1 MADVDDRGSVG
12 GEEEGKDLWSSILS
26 DVSSSASRKLP
37 SNKAIVLLGNDGSG
51 KTTLISKLRGK
62 EDEISKGHGL
72 EYTYLDVHDEERD
85 DSTRLGVWILD
96 GDPLHKG
103 LLQFAITPKSV
114 TNTLIVQV
122 VDISRPWTIME
133 SLHSWTEVLREHIH
147 SLKLPPKELNEM
159 EERIVRQFQE
169 YTEPDESTE
178 DRRRSGIKDEDK
190 VLLPLD
196 ENVLTDNLGLT
207 MVVVMT
213 KTDCMSALE
222 KDRDYRDEHF
232 DFIQQHIRR
241 HCLKYGATLFYTSVK
256 ENKNCTLLYR
266 YLVHQIYGLP
276 FNSPALVVDKDSV
289 FIPAGWD
296 SVKKINIL
304 SEHLKNIQAE
314 DAFDDHIVKP
324 QLRKPIQDKEI
335 TAEDEQ
341 TFLAK
346 QQQLLQKMPA
356 TVSSGIARPQPDI
369 SKPRAPA
376 SPSGRISSDRRP
388 SAGGISAS
396 PRGPKVEGGKP
407 GAGAGT
413 SEGVL
418 ANFFNSLL
426 NKKSGTGAPMGR
438 GGTAVRSDA
447 AAELDRMNR
456 AKKMVSQGNTAND
469 STESS

>member
-1 MADVDDRGSVG
+1 MADADDRGSVG
-12 GEEEGKDLWSSILS
+12 EEEGGKDLWSSILS
-26 DVSSSASRKLP
+26 EVSSSASRKLP
-37 SNKAIVLLGNDGSG
+37 SNKSIVLLGYDGSG

-96 GDPLHKG
+96 GDPLHKN
-103 LLQFAITPKSV
+103 LLQYALTVKSINNAV
-114 TNTLIVQV
+114 IVQV

-169 YTEPDESTE
+169 YVEPDEANE
-178 DRRRSGIKDEDK
+178 DRRRSGIKDEDR

-196 ENVLTDNLGLT
+196 ENILSDNLGLP
-207 MVVVMT
+207 MVVVVT
-213 KTDCMSALE
+213 KVSQCILVVECASQDKVDMCVNIP
-222 KDRDYRDEHF
+222 F
-232 DFIQQHIRR
+232 
-241 HCLKYGATLFYTSVK
+241 LFYSMFTDDEK
-256 ENKNCTLLYR
+256 IMIKNSW
-266 YLVHQIYGLP
+266 YL
-276 FNSPALVVDKDSV
+276 S
-289 FIPAGWD
+289 PAGWD

-304 SEHLKNIQAE
+304 SEHLKVILPE
-314 DAFDDHIVKP
+314 DRFEDHIVKP

-335 TAEDEQ
+335 VAEDEQ

-346 QQQLLQKMPA
+346 QQQLLQKMPVA
-356 TVSSGIARPQPDI
+356 TGIARPQQEIPK
-369 SKPRAPA
+369 SRAAA
-376 SPSGRISSDRRP
+376 SPGRVGTDRRN
-388 SAGGISAS
+388 SAGMSPV
-396 PRGPKVEGGKP
+396 PRGPKVEGAKP
-407 GAGAGT
+407 GPGGAA

-426 NKKSGTGAPMGR
+426 NKKSGAGAAPGR

-456 AKKMVSQGNTAND
+456 AKKMVSQTNPSPND

>member
-1 MADVDDRGSVG
+1 MADVDDRGSAG
-12 GEEEGKDLWSSILS
+12 DEEGGKDLWSSILS

-37 SNKAIVLLGNDGSG
+37 SNKSIVLLGYDGSG

-96 GDPLHKG
+96 GDPLHKN
-103 LLQFAITPKSV
+103 LLQYALTPKCIN
-114 TNTLIVQV
+114 NTLVVQV
-122 VDISRPWTIME
+122 VDMSRPWTIME

-159 EERIVRQFQE
+159 EERIVRHFQE
-169 YTEPDESTE
+169 YLEPDETVE

-196 ENVLTDNLGLT
+196 ENVLSDNLGLP
-207 MVVVMT
+207 MVVVLT

-222 KDRDYRDEHF
+222 KDRDYREEHF
-232 DFIQQHIRR
+232 DFIQQHVRR
-241 HCLKYGATLFYTSVK
+241 HCLKYGASLFYTSVK
-256 ENKNCTLLYR
+256 ENKNCSLLYK
-266 YLVHQIYGLP
+266 YLVHRIYGLP
-276 FNSPALVVDKDSV
+276 FNSPALVVDKESV

-304 SEHLKNIQAE
+304 SEHLKVILPE

-335 TAEDEQ
+335 IAEDEQ

-356 TVSSGIARPQPDI
+356 TVSSGIARQQPDI
-369 SKPRAPA
+369 TKPRAPI
-376 SPSGRISSDRRP
+376 SPSGRSTDRRP
-388 SAGGISAS
+388 SAGMS
-396 PRGPKVEGGKP
+396 PVQRGPKVEGGKP
-407 GAGAGT
+407 GPGGAA

-426 NKKSGTGAPMGR
+426 NKKSGAGGGPGR

-456 AKKMVSQGNTAND
+456 AKKIVTQNNPAASD
-469 STESS
+469 SSESS

>member
-12 GEEEGKDLWSSILS
+12 EEEGGKDLWSSILS

-37 SNKAIVLLGNDGSG
+37 SNKSIVLLGFDGSG

-96 GDPLHKG
+96 GDPLHKN
-103 LLQFAITPKSV
+103 LLQYALTPKSI
-114 TNTLIVQV
+114 TNTVIVHV

-169 YTEPDESTE
+169 YAEPDEPNE
-178 DRRRSGIKDEDK
+178 DRRRSGIKDEDR

-196 ENVLTDNLGLT
+196 ENVLTDNLGLP
-207 MVVVMT
+207 MIVVIT
-213 KTDCMSALE
+213 KTDCMSSLE
-222 KDRDYRDEHF
+222 KDRDYREEHF

-241 HCLKYGATLFYTSVK
+241 HCLKYGASLFYTSVK
-256 ENKNCTLLYR
+256 ENKNCSLLFK
-266 YLVHQIYGLP
+266 YLAHKIYGLP
-276 FNSPALVVDKDSV
+276 FNSPALVVDKESV

-304 SEHLKNIQAE
+304 SEHLKVILPE
-314 DAFDDHIVKP
+314 DRFDDHIVKP

-335 TAEDEQ
+335 LAEDEQ

-346 QQQLLQKMPA
+346 QQQLLQKMPVA
-356 TVSSGIARPQPDI
+356 TGIARPQPDI
-369 SKPRAPA
+369 TKPRAPA
-376 SPSGRISSDRRP
+376 SPSGRVSTERRQ
-388 SAGGISAS
+388 SGGMSPL

-407 GAGAGT
+407 GAGGAA

-426 NKKSGTGAPMGR
+426 NKKSGTGAAPGR

-456 AKKMVSQGNTAND
+456 AKKMVTQSSPSTND

>member
-1 MADVDDRGSVG
+1 
-12 GEEEGKDLWSSILS
+12 
-26 DVSSSASRKLP
+26 
-37 SNKAIVLLGNDGSG
+37 
-51 KTTLISKLRGK
+51 
-62 EDEISKGHGL
+62 
-72 EYTYLDVHDEERD
+72 
-85 DSTRLGVWILD
+85 
-96 GDPLHKG
+96 
-103 LLQFAITPKSV
+103 
-114 TNTLIVQV
+114 
-122 VDISRPWTIME
+122 ME

-169 YTEPDESTE
+169 YVEPDEPIE
-178 DRRRSGIKDEDK
+178 DRRRSGIKDEDR

-196 ENVLTDNLGLT
+196 ENVLTDNLGLP
-207 MVVVMT
+207 MIVVVT
-213 KTDCMSALE
+213 KTDCMSSLE
-222 KDRDYRDEHF
+222 KDRDYREEHF

-241 HCLKYGATLFYTSVK
+241 HCLKYGASLFYTSVK
-256 ENKNCTLLYR
+256 ENKNCGLLLK

-276 FNSPALVVDKDSV
+276 FSSPALVVDKESV

-304 SEHLKNIQAE
+304 SEHLKVILPD

-324 QLRKPIQDKEI
+324 QMRKPIQDKEI
-335 TAEDEQ
+335 VAEDEQ

-356 TVSSGIARPQPDI
+356 TVASGIARQQPDI
-369 SKPRAPA
+369 TKPRAPG
-376 SPSGRISSDRRP
+376 SPSGRISTDRRP
-388 SAGGISAS
+388 SAGMSPV
-396 PRGPKVEGGKP
+396 PRGAKVEGGKP
-407 GAGAGT
+407 GAGGAA

-426 NKKSGTGAPMGR
+426 NKKSGTGAAVGR

-456 AKKMVSQGNTAND
+456 AKKMVAQGNPAND

>member
-1 MADVDDRGSVG
+1 MADVDDSGSIG
-12 GEEEGKDLWSSILS
+12 DEEGGKDLWSAILS

-37 SNKAIVLLGNDGSG
+37 SNKSIVLLGYDGSG

-72 EYTYLDVHDEERD
+72 EYTYLEVHDEERD
-85 DSTRLGVWILD
+85 DTTRLGVWILD
-96 GDPLHKG
+96 GDPLHRS
-103 LLQFAITPKSV
+103 LLQYALTPKSV
-114 TNTLIVQV
+114 TNTVIVQV

-147 SLKLPPKELNEM
+147 SLKLTPKDLNEM

-169 YTEPDESTE
+169 YMEPDESTE

-196 ENVLTDNLGLT
+196 ENVLTDNLGIP
-207 MVVVMT
+207 VVVVVT
-213 KTDCMSALE
+213 KSDCMSALE
-222 KDRDYRDEHF
+222 KDRDYREEHF

-256 ENKNCTLLYR
+256 ENKNCSLLYR

-276 FNSPALVVDKDSV
+276 FNSPALVVEKDSV

-296 SVKKINIL
+296 SIKKINIL
-304 SEHLKNIQAE
+304 SEHLKAIQPE

-335 TAEDEQ
+335 LAEDEQ

-356 TVSSGIARPQPDI
+356 TVASGIARQQPDI
-369 SKPRAPA
+369 TKPRAPGMG
-376 SPSGRISSDRRP
+376 SPSGRTDRRP
-388 SAGGISAS
+388 SAGMS
-396 PRGPKVEGGKP
+396 PGPRVPKVEGGKT
-407 GAGAGT
+407 GAGGAA

-426 NKKSGTGAPMGR
+426 NKKSGTGAAVGR

-456 AKKMVSQGNTAND
+456 AKKMVPQGNAAND
-469 STESS
+469 TTESS

>member
-1 MADVDDRGSVG
+1 MADVDDRGSAG

-103 LLQFAITPKSV
+103 LLQFAITPKSI

-147 SLKLPPKELNEM
+147 SLKLSPKELNEM

-169 YTEPDESTE
+169 YAEPDETTE

-196 ENVLTDNLGLT
+196 ENVLSDNLGLP
-207 MVVVMT
+207 MVVVVT

-222 KDRDYRDEHF
+222 KDRDYREEHF

-256 ENKNCTLLYR
+256 ENKNCTLLHR

-304 SEHLKNIQAE
+304 SEHLKNIQAD

-324 QLRKPIQDKEI
+324 QLRKPIQDKEV

-346 QQQLLQKMPA
+346 QQLGLCMGGRRR
-356 TVSSGIARPQPDI
+356 SGMGHTLSDI

-376 SPSGRISSDRRP
+376 SPSGRITSDRRP
-388 SAGGISAS
+388 SGGAISAS
-396 PRGPKVEGGKP
+396 PRGAKVEGGKP

-426 NKKSGTGAPMGR
+426 NKKSGTGTAMGR

-456 AKKMVSQGNTAND
+456 AKKMVSPGNAAND
-469 STESS
+469 TTESS

>member
-1 MADVDDRGSVG
+1 MADVDDRGSAG
-12 GEEEGKDLWSSILS
+12 DEEGGKDLWSSILS

-37 SNKAIVLLGNDGSG
+37 SNKSIVLLGYDGSG

-96 GDPLHKG
+96 GDPLHKN
-103 LLQFAITPKSV
+103 LLQYALTPKCIN
-114 TNTLIVQV
+114 NTLVVQV
-122 VDISRPWTIME
+122 VDMSRPWTIME

-159 EERIVRQFQE
+159 EERIVRHFQE
-169 YTEPDESTE
+169 YVEPDETVE

-196 ENVLTDNLGLT
+196 ENVLSDNLGLP
-207 MVVVMT
+207 MVVVLT

-222 KDRDYRDEHF
+222 KDRDYREEHF
-232 DFIQQHIRR
+232 DFIQQHVRR
-241 HCLKYGATLFYTSVK
+241 HCLKYGASLFYTSVK
-256 ENKNCTLLYR
+256 ENKNCSLLYK
-266 YLVHQIYGLP
+266 YLVHRIYGLP
-276 FNSPALVVDKDSV
+276 FNSPALVVDKESV

-304 SEHLKNIQAE
+304 SEHLKVILPE

-335 TAEDEQ
+335 IAEDEQ

-356 TVSSGIARPQPDI
+356 TVSSGIARQQPDI
-369 SKPRAPA
+369 TKPRAPI
-376 SPSGRISSDRRP
+376 SPSGRSTDRRS
-388 SAGGISAS
+388 SAGMSPV

-407 GAGAGT
+407 GPGGAA

-426 NKKSGTGAPMGR
+426 NKKSGAGGGPGR

-456 AKKMVSQGNTAND
+456 AKKIVTQNNPAASD
-469 STESS
+469 SSESS

>member
-1 MADVDDRGSVG
+1 MADADDRGSVG
-12 GEEEGKDLWSSILS
+12 EEEGGKDLWSSILS
-26 DVSSSASRKLP
+26 EVSSSASRKLP
-37 SNKAIVLLGNDGSG
+37 SNKSIVLLGYDGSG

-96 GDPLHKG
+96 GDPLHKN
-103 LLQFAITPKSV
+103 LLQYALTVKSINNAV
-114 TNTLIVQV
+114 IVQV

-169 YTEPDESTE
+169 YVEPDEANE
-178 DRRRSGIKDEDK
+178 DRRRSGIKDEDR

-196 ENVLTDNLGLT
+196 ENILSDNLGLP
-207 MVVVMT
+207 MVVVVT
-213 KTDCMSALE
+213 KTDCMSSLE
-222 KDRDYRDEHF
+222 KDRDYREEHF

-241 HCLKYGATLFYTSVK
+241 YCLKYGASLFYTSVK
-256 ENKNCTLLYR
+256 ENKNCTLLFK
-266 YLVHQIYGLP
+266 YLAHQIYGLP
-276 FNSPALVVDKDSV
+276 FHSPALVVDKESV

-304 SEHLKNIQAE
+304 SEHLKVILPE
-314 DAFDDHIVKP
+314 DRFEDHIVKP

-335 TAEDEQ
+335 VAEDEQ

-346 QQQLLQKMPA
+346 QQQLLQKMPVA
-356 TVSSGIARPQPDI
+356 TGIARPQQEIPK
-369 SKPRAPA
+369 SRAAA
-376 SPSGRISSDRRP
+376 SPGRVGTDRRN
-388 SAGGISAS
+388 SAGMSPV
-396 PRGPKVEGGKP
+396 PRGPKVEGAKP
-407 GAGAGT
+407 GPGGAA

-426 NKKSGTGAPMGR
+426 NKKSGTGAAPGR

-456 AKKMVSQGNTAND
+456 AKKMVSQTNPSPND